1 MAESVPAVASG
12 ASRSSGRVERRR
24 DRRKSEI
31 VATATRLLSAGG
43 YHRMSLEDVAEQT
56 DIAKATLY
64 HYFSSK
70 DELVAAV
77 LESLTVEVD
86 TRLRAALDAVGEAGN
101 LERLQALIREQ
112 IRILTDTAPEVA
124 TVFAWPKSWPESL
137 EPVMKDS
144 RRRHDAVFREVV
156 QAGIASGELD
166 CPDPDVALQCLHGV
180 LNQSPLWIRPGVS
193 ARKKAQLREA
203 VVATASRMFSRET

>member
-1 MAESVPAVASG
+1 MAESAAAATS
-12 ASRSSGRVERRR
+12 AALRSSGRVERRR
-24 DRRKSEI
+24 DRRKTEI

-43 YHRMSLEDVAEQT
+43 YHGMSLEDVAEQS

-86 TRLRAALDAVGEAGN
+86 MRLRSALNAVGEASN

-124 TVFAWPKSWPESL
+124 TVFAWPKSWPEAL

-144 RRRHDAVFREVV
+144 RRRHDAVFRDVV
-156 QAGIASGELD
+156 QAGIASGEFD
-166 CPDPDVALQCLHGV
+166 CPDADVALQCLHGV
-180 LNQSPLWIRPGVS
+180 LNQSPLWIRPGLT
-193 ARKKAQLREA
+193 ARKKAKLREA
-203 VVATASRMFSRET
+203 IVEAASRMFSREA